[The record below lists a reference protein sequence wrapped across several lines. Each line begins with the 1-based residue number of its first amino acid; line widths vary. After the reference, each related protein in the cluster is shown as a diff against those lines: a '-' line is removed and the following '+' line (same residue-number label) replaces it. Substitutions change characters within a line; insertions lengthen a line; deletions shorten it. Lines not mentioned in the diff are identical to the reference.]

1 MTRSIDFYFDYLSPY
16 AYLAWLRLPEVC
28 TPRKVQI
35 VARPVLFAG
44 LLNYWGHLGPA
55 EIPPKGQHVF
65 KECARFAAMA
75 GIPFRSPRYHPFR
88 PLTALRVSL
97 AEVAQDRQTDVISAI
112 FTAGWAEGEDLGD
125 AETIGAALQ
134 SAGLD
139 GNALLSAAYE
149 PSAKLKLRQETQ
161 TAVEAGVFGIPTM
174 LVDGELFWGLNQL
187 PYLAMFLDGKDP
199 LDSIDVSKITSEG
212 RAAVRPASLQRG
224 PHQDR

>member
-1 MTRSIDFYFDYLSPY
+1 M
-16 AYLAWLRLPEVC
+16 
-28 TPRKVQI
+28 
-35 VARPVLFAG
+35 
-44 LLNYWGHLGPA
+44 
-55 EIPPKGQHVF
+55 
-65 KECARFAAMA
+65 
-75 GIPFRSPRYHPFR
+75 
-88 PLTALRVSL
+88 
-97 AEVAQDRQTDVISAI
+97 ISAI
-112 FTAGWAEGEDLGD
+112 FAAGWAEGEDLGD

-174 LVDGELFWGLNQL
+174 LVDGELFWGLDQL